1 VIKCVKI
8 AQITDP
14 LESNNEL
21 QRKYSPEDGP
31 HDGPKHVVSEWKE
44 MIIIKN
50 FVAIDGHYNKVLHT
64 EMFIRAF
71 YDHT

>member
-14 LESNNEL
+14 LEGNNEL

-31 HDGPKHVVSEWKE
+31 HGPKHVVSEWKE
-44 MIIIKN
+44 IIIKN
-50 FVAIDGHYNKVLHT
+50 FVAIDGHYNKVL
-64 EMFIRAF
+64 EIEDILFNCIKSKS
-71 YDHT
+71 